1 VIGVFASLSEVQFAI
16 ADFEIFEMR
25 ACAPVVPNRK
35 STIANL
41 KSGGSAA
48 YPGL

>member
-1 VIGVFASLSEVQFAI
+1 LQLPI
-16 ADFEIFEMR
+16 ADFRFLKMR

-48 YPGL
+48 DAGL

>member
-1 VIGVFASLSEVQFAI
+1 LRLPNCRI
-16 ADFEIFEMR
+16 EILKMR

-48 YPGL
+48 KPGL